1 MESERDV
8 ESLLSRV
15 ADDAGL
21 SILPRIRGAIALI
34 ERSAAFE
41 GDGDLAA
48 AHLVLRE
55 VSRDL
60 AELYERADKALTV
73 YGNERQA
80 GVLALIASE

>member
-1 MESERDV
+1 METERDV

-34 ERSAAFE
+34 ERCASFE

-55 VSRDL
+55 VARDI
-60 AELYERADKALTV
+60 AELYERADQALTV
-73 YGNERQA
+73 YGVERKA
-80 GVLALIASE
+80 GILALIDRE

>member
-1 MESERDV
+1 MHSDRDV
-8 ESLLSRV
+8 EALLSRV
-15 ADDAGL
+15 AEDAGL

-34 ERSAAFE
+34 ERCASFE

-55 VSRDL
+55 VARDI

-73 YGNERQA
+73 YGVERQA
-80 GVLALIASE
+80 GVLALIDGN

>member
-1 MESERDV
+1 MEAESDV

-15 ADDAGL
+15 TDDAGL
-21 SILPRIRGAIALI
+21 SILPRIRGAVALI

-55 VSRDL
+55 VARNL
-60 AELYERADKALTV
+60 AELYDRADKARAV
-73 YGNERQA
+73 YGNERLA
-80 GVLALIASE
+80 GVLSLLNGE

>member
-1 MESERDV
+1 METERDV

-34 ERSAAFE
+34 ERCQSFE

-55 VSRDL
+55 VARDI
-60 AELYERADKALTV
+60 AELYERADQALAV
-73 YGNERQA
+73 YGVERQA
-80 GVLALIASE
+80 GVLALIDRE